1 MCFMLYYV
9 EMSGMVKNFVIRLS
23 SVITNFSP
31 MSKTLIEFSTKG
43 NKSDQRTSPPHI
55 HQLSLKY

>member
-1 MCFMLYYV
+1 MCFMLYCV
-9 EMSGMVKNFVIRLS
+9 EMSDMVKNFVIRLS

-43 NKSDQRTSPPHI
+43 NKSDQRTSPPPYI
-55 HQLSLKY
+55 SCR